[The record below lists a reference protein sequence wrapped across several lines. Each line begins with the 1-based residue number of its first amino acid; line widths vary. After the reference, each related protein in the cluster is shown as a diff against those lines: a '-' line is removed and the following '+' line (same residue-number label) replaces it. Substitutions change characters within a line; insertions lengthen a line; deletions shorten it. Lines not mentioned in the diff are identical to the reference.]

1 MGVKYKLYKFFCLW
15 LGVVRDLF
23 FNNFFSF
30 YIWYFL
36 LNVKCII
43 ILILFIGILYM
54 YMVII
59 FIICNFI

>member
-15 LGVVRDLF
+15 LGVVCDLF
-23 FNNFFSF
+23 FNNFFLF

-54 YMVII
+54 VII